1 MLKHVELECN
11 KKVLRGYLTMPEEF
25 NGTIVVCFHG
35 FTGNKTEHAGHFR
48 NLSRLLEKENVATL
62 RLDFSG
68 NGESDGEFRD
78 FTFDTMFSEAQEI
91 LKYARKI
98 KDVKKLILLGF
109 SMGGA
114 LAATIASQFPKGIDK
129 LVLWSPAGYMDEMMR
144 DHFEKGEKLEN
155 GNSRYSTFEISKE
168 MYESVN
174 KWHPYEGLENYPN
187 KVLIIQGKKDLSVP
201 FLCAC
206 RYAASFKDSH
216 LYFIDEAG
224 HGYDALKDQEK
235 LYKLTIDFIKN

>member
-129 LVLWSPAGYMDEMMR
+129 LVL
-144 DHFEKGEKLEN
+144 
-155 GNSRYSTFEISKE
+155 
-168 MYESVN
+168 
-174 KWHPYEGLENYPN
+174 
-187 KVLIIQGKKDLSVP
+187 
-201 FLCAC
+201 
-206 RYAASFKDSH
+206 
-216 LYFIDEAG
+216 
-224 HGYDALKDQEK
+224 
-235 LYKLTIDFIKN
+235 